1 MMRAFGLDQRRA
13 AALRPVQGR
22 SYFLGQLVARV
33 IFGEA
38 MLVSEPPT
46 ARMRRLILRS
56 ASYAVVALLTLGVA
70 GWLVANRSS
79 SQREITEMAAA
90 LDTYE
95 KIAKETTFDPVNDAD
110 LPRLLPLLD
119 AARELSTT
127 AKASSP
133 LLAGFDLSQTAKL
146 RGGAEGVYR
155 HALGYA
161 LLPRLIWRLEAQ
173 MRGYFTQPE
182 FLYEAT
188 RVYLMLGG
196 QGPLD
201 KSLVKEWM
209 TYDWQAQY
217 SGPGN
222 LAVVASLQTHLDA
235 LLAQSLPA
243 VPLDEAL
250 VAKARTTFS
259 RVSLASRAYSRIKPS
274 AAAQSLPPWRPSDA
288 IGRAG
293 GSVFTRASGRKLSDG
308 IPGFLTVDGFH
319 KVLLPALAT
328 ATREVAAESWV
339 LGQKVPVNFDL
350 SQAKRGRE

>member
-1 MMRAFGLDQRRA
+1 MPTCRACCRCWTPPASSRPRPRR
-13 AALRPVQGR
+13 
-22 SYFLGQLVARV
+22 
-33 IFGEA
+33 
-38 MLVSEPPT
+38 
-46 ARMRRLILRS
+46 
-56 ASYAVVALLTLGVA
+56 
-70 GWLVANRSS
+70 
-79 SQREITEMAAA
+79 
-90 LDTYE
+90 
-95 KIAKETTFDPVNDAD
+95 
-110 LPRLLPLLD
+110 
-119 AARELSTT
+119 
-127 AKASSP
+127 SSP
-133 LLAGFDLSQTAKL
+133 LLAGFDLRRRPSCAAAP
-146 RGGAEGVYR
+146 RRVYR

-173 MRGYFTQPE
+173 MRGYFTQPD

-201 KSLVKEWM
+201 QVAGQGMDDLRLAGPVFRRLATWRWSPACRLIWM
-209 TYDWQAQY
+209 R
-217 SGPGN
+217 SSRSP
-222 LAVVASLQTHLDA
+222 
-235 LLAQSLPA
+235 LPA

-274 AAAQSLPPWRPSDA
+274 AAAQNLPPWRPSDA

-293 GSVFTRASGRKLSDG
+293 GSVFTRASGKKLSDG

-328 ATREVAAESWV
+328 ATREVASESWV

-350 SQAKRGRE
+350 SQAKRGRERGRQAVHGGLRQGVGRPAAGPRDRAAAQPEPGLPGSLHPGVEAVAVEGAAGGHRPAAHAVGAARSLRLSRRQQQRIWKRPPRRRRRR